1 MEISKHNRRR
11 MTNAKGQ
18 LKWTMP
24 QDGASVREIDR
35 IRRAREESSKKR
47 AKGRKR
53 NRYKV

>member
-11 MTNAKGQ
+11 LTNAKGQ
-18 LKWTMP
+18 LNRPMP
-24 QDGASVREIDR
+24 LDGASVRDIDR
-35 IRRAREESSKKR
+35 IRRDREESSKKR